1 MSGRTRGFPLPF
13 REPQP
18 MPARERLLHSLLVLV
33 LTGASCAAQPPPAS
47 FQKAG
52 ESALQWVE
60 RLVSLGPR
68 PAGSP
73 AQQRQQEVIAG
84 ELRSLGLEVVEHD
97 FVARTPK
104 GGVPMKNIIA
114 KLPGEGNRVVV
125 VSGHYDTFHRPGL
138 HFVGANDGGSS
149 AAFLLALAGVLA
161 ARPLKD
167 SVWLVFFDGEESS
180 VSWQDND
187 HTYGSRRLASKWS
200 SDGTASRIKALLN
213 VDMIG
218 DENLRLTPERHST
231 AWLRELVA
239 STAAKL
245 GYGSIFASRSPAYIE
260 DDHVPFLEAGIHAV
274 DLIDFDYGPSNSYW
288 HTEEDTADKLS
299 AKSLGTMLHII
310 TETLRELEAVP

>member
-1 MSGRTRGFPLPF
+1 
-13 REPQP
+13 